1 MRDKPA
7 QPRKISRFAVAL
19 GCALGLVLLL
29 PQSGG
34 ARAEE
39 PGQAALRFYRERM
52 MEAND
57 RRALAERWYTTHFKA
72 VLAEIDRRVAST
84 PGLAVDYHGTIV
96 PWEEL
101 PDGWQQK
108 ATTTVIGGS
117 IPTEAQVVV
126 LFGRDDL
133 GNRYDRL
140 VSLRQ
145 VDGAWRID
153 DITDTPAELANGR
166 PSPIDFSTW
175 TYDETLSKLLFWA
188 SRRYAGRMWSLQE
201 MEHCRLRETFA
212 SHYTGGGSFFTEDT
226 LFAVA
231 DLDLREERRS
241 LRQFLGSL
249 VCKNEQACATFYYSS
264 GNAGTVSNLE
274 IGYQDDRGPEVFGAL
289 QRLGELC
296 R

>member
-7 QPRKISRFAVAL
+7 QPRKTSRFTVAL

-29 PQSGG
+29 PQSGGG

-52 MEAND
+52 GAND
-57 RRALAERWYTTHFKA
+57 PKAFAERWYTTHFKT
-72 VLAEIDRRVAST
+72 VLAEVDRRMAAADGS
-84 PGLAVDYHGTIV
+84 AVDYRGPIV
-96 PWEEL
+96 PWEDL

-117 IPTEAQVVV
+117 IPTDAQVVV

-153 DITDTPAELANGR
+153 DITDTPAELANSR
-166 PSPIDFSTW
+166 PSPIDFSAW

-188 SRRYAGRMWSLQE
+188 SRRYAGRTWSLQE

-212 SHYTGGGSFFTEDT
+212 SHYTGGGSFFTEDI

-241 LRQFLGSL
+241 LRPILGVLS
-249 VCKNEQACATFYYSS
+249 CKNEQACATFYYSS
-264 GNAGTVSNLE
+264 GNAGTSSHFE

-289 QRLGELC
+289 QRLSELC